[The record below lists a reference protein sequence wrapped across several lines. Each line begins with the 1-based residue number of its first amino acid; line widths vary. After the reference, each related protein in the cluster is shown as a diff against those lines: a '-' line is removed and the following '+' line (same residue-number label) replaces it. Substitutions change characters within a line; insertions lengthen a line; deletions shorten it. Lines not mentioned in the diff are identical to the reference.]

1 MGDAVV
7 AVLVKEVVRILG
19 SLANQELALLRGLKG
34 DILSLQNDF
43 EQIQAV
49 LQDAEEKQVKNNTVK
64 IWLKHLRSVSLE
76 AENVLDEI
84 STEALL
90 QSLHKKRGFK
100 HRVRAFFSPDH
111 NKFMSRV
118 RIAHKVKDIR
128 KKLDDIAFKRFELG
142 LIPSD
147 AISDVDDMVVE
158 NEMPNRETSSLIHD
172 SSIIFGRDE
181 ELEMVTK
188 AICNQDVGNGEV
200 PVYSIWG
207 MGGLGKTT
215 LAQLV
220 YNHERVKQCFE
231 LKCWIYVSEKFQV
244 KEIMK
249 KIIESIDDCGCT
261 LTLLDKLQESLQSR
275 LGGKKFLVVL
285 DDVWV
290 EDDENE
296 KSMWEELRK
305 TLRCGADGSIVVMT
319 TRSQATS
326 QMFSK
331 VPKLQH
337 KLGCLSR
344 DDSWS
349 LFEKLAFAPGRE
361 RDNISELE
369 HIGREIVEKCK
380 GLPLA
385 VKTLGSL
392 MWSKSST
399 SDWQHVKDNNLWDL
413 DEVKVVPAILKLSY
427 DKLLP
432 HLKRC
437 FAYCCL
443 FPKGCEIEKDVLISL
458 WVVNGFI
465 PPKGGKDLYMLGEEI
480 LNCFVWRSFLQ
491 VVNPGKFSDG
501 IYRYKMHDLMHD
513 MAHDVMGHDCLVME
527 HGSNKAEIPEAVVH
541 LSSSRHIKFSDEDL
555 RKLTS
560 LRSIFMFR
568 KEAECSKSFKQAYVR
583 VLHLDGIYLM
593 TFPKS
598 VCKLKHL
605 KYLNLSNSSIEV
617 LPKSIMYLQNLQYL
631 NLSRSSIKVLP
642 KSIMYLQNLQY
653 LNLSHSYTEVLPEG
667 IINLQNLQTLRLYNC
682 YSLRKLPKGLR
693 YMRNLHCLDT
703 CGILLKDFPEGIKEL
718 TSLRILSRFPVG
730 KGDVAKIGELEDLN
744 LLEGKLWLEGLEN
757 VGSLEEA
764 KSAKLE
770 CKRNLLDL
778 LLRWSK
784 YRELELA
791 AQRVV
796 DEEVLE
802 GLEPN
807 PSLKKLTIYG
817 YMGMI
822 ISPSWLLNLKNL
834 LEIKISMCSRC
845 EHIPLLG
852 RLPNLRIIDL
862 SYMGSFKCFLDD
874 DTNMLGGTT
883 DTFLCVEELHINY
896 CRSLVSL
903 PSNLPK
909 LKVLYLEECN
919 ALVSL
924 PDEIQSFKHLK
935 ELTISDC
942 EQLRKRYGKQTGVEW
957 HKISHIPHVKF
968 LDPL

>member
-1 MGDAVV
+1 MADAAV

-19 SLANQELALLRGLKG
+19 SVANQELALLRGLEG

-49 LQDAEEKQVKNNTVK
+49 LQDAEEKHVKNNTVK
-64 IWLKHLRSVSLE
+64 VWLKHLRSASLE

-90 QSLHKKRGFK
+90 QSLHKQRVKY
-100 HRVRAFFSPDH
+100 RVRAFFSSSH
-111 NKFMSRV
+111 NKYMSRV

-142 LIPSD
+142 LIPSG

-181 ELEMVTK
+181 EMEMVAK
-188 AICNQDVGNGEV
+188 AICDQDVGKCDNGEV

-249 KIIESIDDCGCT
+249 KIIESVDNRGCT
-261 LTLLDKLQESLQSR
+261 LTLLDKLQESLRSR

-296 KSMWEELRK
+296 KNMWEELRK
-305 TLRCGADGSIVVMT
+305 TLRCGTDESIVVMT

-331 VPKLQH
+331 VPKFQH
-337 KLGCLSR
+337 KLGCLSG
-344 DDSWS
+344 DDSWL
-349 LFEKLAFAPGRE
+349 LFRKLAFAPGRE
-361 RDNISELE
+361 GDDISELE
-369 HIGREIVEKCK
+369 PIGRGIVKKCK
-380 GLPLA
+380 GLPIV

-392 MWSKSST
+392 MWSKSSK

-443 FPKGCEIEKDVLISL
+443 FPKGWELEKDVVISL
-458 WVVNGFI
+458 WVVNGFL

-491 VVNPGKFSDG
+491 VVKPEKYGYG
-501 IYRYKMHDLMHD
+501 TYRYNMHDLMHD
-513 MAHDVMGHDCLVME
+513 MAHDVMGQDCLVIE
-527 HGSNKAEIPEAVVH
+527 PANNKVEIPNGVLH
-541 LSSSRHIKFSDEDL
+541 LSSSCPFQFSYGDL
-555 RKLTS
+555 GKLTS
-560 LRSIFMFR
+560 LRSIFMFGYVDER
-568 KEAECSKSFKQAYVR
+568 SKIFKQAYLR
-583 VLHLDGIYLM
+583 VLHMTDSRAR
-593 TFPKS
+593 TFPES

-605 KYLNLSNSSIEV
+605 KYLYLPNTSIEV
-617 LPKSIMYLQNLQYL
+617 LPESIMHLQNLEYL
-631 NLSRSSIKVLP
+631 NLSSSSIKVLP

-653 LNLSHSYTEVLPEG
+653 LNLSQSDIEFLPEG
-667 IINLQNLQTLRLYNC
+667 IIYLQKLQMLYLGHC
-682 YSLRKLPKGLR
+682 LFLHKLPDGLKH
-693 YMRNLHCLDT
+693 MRNLHCLDINDVSLT
-703 CGILLKDFPEGIKEL
+703 HFPVGIKEL
-718 TSLRILSRFPVG
+718 TSLRTLSNFPVG
-730 KGDVAKIGELEDLN
+730 KGYEAKIGELGDLN
-744 LLEGKLWLEGLEN
+744 LLEGKLSLEQLEN
-757 VGSLEEA
+757 VGSLGEA
-764 KSAKLE
+764 KSAKLQ

-778 LLRWSK
+778 LVYK
-784 YRELELA
+784 YETRRA
-791 AQRVV
+791 
-796 DEEVLE
+796 
-802 GLEPN
+802 
-807 PSLKKLTIYG
+807 
-817 YMGMI
+817 
-822 ISPSWLLNLKNL
+822 
-834 LEIKISMCSRC
+834 
-845 EHIPLLG
+845 
-852 RLPNLRIIDL
+852 
-862 SYMGSFKCFLDD
+862 
-874 DTNMLGGTT
+874 
-883 DTFLCVEELHINY
+883 
-896 CRSLVSL
+896 CR
-903 PSNLPK
+903 
-909 LKVLYLEECN
+909 
-919 ALVSL
+919 
-924 PDEIQSFKHLK
+924 
-935 ELTISDC
+935 
-942 EQLRKRYGKQTGVEW
+942 
-957 HKISHIPHVKF
+957 
-968 LDPL
+968 

>member
-1 MGDAVV
+1 MGDAFVS
-7 AVLVKEVVRILG
+7 ALVKELTSRLTSEAIKEFGLLWGFQGDV
-19 SLANQELALLRGLKG
+19 LALK
-34 DILSLQNDF
+34 DDFDMIL
-43 EQIQAV
+43 AV
-49 LQDAEEKQVKNNTVK
+49 LQDAEEKRSKAEAVKL
-64 IWLKHLRSVSLE
+64 WLQRLRSASLE
-76 AENVLDEI
+76 VENVLDEI

-90 QSLHKKRGFK
+90 QRLYKQRGMK
-100 HRVRAFFSPDH
+100 HRVSAFFSSDH
-111 NKFMSRV
+111 NPLMFRV
-118 RIAHKVKDIR
+118 RIAHKVKAIR
-128 KKLDDIAFKRFELG
+128 RKLDAIVSNGSRLG
-142 LIPSD
+142 LTP
-147 AISDVDDMVVE
+147 AALSDVDVDVAD
-158 NEMPNRETSSLIHD
+158 EMPDRETSSFMDD
-172 SSIIFGRDE
+172 SSIVFGRDE
-181 ELEMVTK
+181 EMEMVTK
-188 AICNQDVGNGEV
+188 AICDQDVGKCDDGEV

-244 KEIMK
+244 KEIMR
-249 KIIESIDDCGCT
+249 KIITSLEKQECT
-261 LTLLDKLQESLQSR
+261 LTPLDVLQESLQNK

-319 TRSQATS
+319 TRSQASS

-337 KLGCLSR
+337 KLGCLSG
-344 DDSWS
+344 DDSWL
-349 LFEKLAFAPGRE
+349 LFKKYAFAQGRE
-361 RDNISELE
+361 RNDISELE
-369 HIGREIVEKCK
+369 PIGREIVEKCK

-399 SDWQHVKDNNLWDL
+399 SDWLHVKDNNIWDL

-443 FPKGCEIEKDVLISL
+443 FPKGCEMEKDVVIWL

-465 PPKGGKDLYMLGEEI
+465 PPRGGKDLYMLGEEI
-480 LNCFVWRSFLQ
+480 LNCLVWRSFLQ
-491 VVNPGKFSDG
+491 VAKLDVWSG
-501 IYRYKMHDLMHD
+501 IYKMHDLMHD
-513 MAHDVMGHDCLVME
+513 MAHDVMGHDCLVIE
-527 HGSNKAEIPEAVVH
+527 GASNKVETPNGVLH
-541 LSSSRHIKFSDEDL
+541 LSSSCPVQFSYEVL
-555 RKLTS
+555 GKLTS

-568 KEAECSKSFKQAYVR
+568 REEDECSKIFMQAYVR
-583 VLHLDGIYLM
+583 VLHLDGIGLRK
-593 TFPKS
+593 FPES

-617 LPKSIMYLQNLQYL
+617 LPESIMYLQNLQYL
-631 NLSRSSIKVLP
+631 NLSGSCIKVLP

-653 LNLSHSYTEVLPEG
+653 LNLSYSNTQVLPEG
-667 IINLQNLQTLRLYNC
+667 IINLQNLQTLHLYNC
-682 YSLRKLPKGLR
+682 YSLRKLPKGLS

-703 CGILLKDFPEGIKEL
+703 RGNSLEHFPVGIKEL
-718 TSLRILSRFPVG
+718 TSLRILTKFPVG
-730 KGDVAKIGELEDLN
+730 KENGAKIGELGDLN
-744 LLEGKLWLEGLEN
+744 LLEGRLSLEGLEN
-757 VGSLEEA
+757 VESLGEA

-778 LLRWSK
+778 KLCWST
-784 YRELELA
+784 YMQPEER
-791 AQRVV
+791 V

-822 ISPSWLLNLKNL
+822 ISPSCVVS
-834 LEIKISMCSRC
+834 IFQ
-845 EHIPLLG
+845 HLG
-852 RLPNLRIIDL
+852 DYPILGSL
-862 SYMGSFKCFLDD
+862 S
-874 DTNMLGGTT
+874 
-883 DTFLCVEELHINY
+883 
-896 CRSLVSL
+896 
-903 PSNLPK
+903 
-909 LKVLYLEECN
+909 
-919 ALVSL
+919 
-924 PDEIQSFKHLK
+924 
-935 ELTISDC
+935 
-942 EQLRKRYGKQTGVEW
+942 
-957 HKISHIPHVKF
+957 
-968 LDPL
+968 

>member
-1 MGDAVV
+1 MADAAV
-7 AVLVKEVVRILG
+7 AVIVKEVVRILG
-19 SLANQELALLRGLKG
+19 SLANQEIALLRGLEG

-49 LQDAEEKQVKNNTVK
+49 LQDAEEKHVKNNVVK
-64 IWLKHLRSVSLE
+64 VWLKHLRSASLE
-76 AENVLDEI
+76 VENVLDEI

-90 QSLHKKRGFK
+90 QSLYKKRIK
-100 HRVRAFFSPDH
+100 YSVKAFFSPNH
-111 NKFMSRV
+111 NKFMSRL

-158 NEMPNRETSSLIHD
+158 NEMPNRETSSLIQD

-181 ELEMVTK
+181 EMEMVTK
-188 AICNQDVGNGEV
+188 AICDQDVGKCDNGEV

-244 KEIMK
+244 KEIMR
-249 KIIESIDDCGCT
+249 KIIESIDNSGCT

-319 TRSQATS
+319 TRSEAS
-326 QMFSK
+326 SKMFSK

-337 KLGCLSR
+337 KLGWLSG
-344 DDSWS
+344 DDSWL
-349 LFEKLAFAPGRE
+349 LFKKYAFAQGRE
-361 RDNISELE
+361 RNDISELE
-369 HIGREIVEKCK
+369 PIGREIVEKCK

-443 FPKGCEIEKDVLISL
+443 FPKGWELEKDILISL
-458 WVVNGFI
+458 WASNGFI

-480 LNCFVWRSFLQ
+480 LNCFIWRSFLQ
-491 VVNPGKFSDG
+491 VVFKPENG
-501 IYRYKMHDLMHD
+501 IYKMHDLMHD
-513 MAHDVMGHDCLVME
+513 MAHDVMGQDCLVIE
-527 HGSNKAEIPEAVVH
+527 PANNKVEIPNGVLH
-541 LSSSRHIKFSDEDL
+541 LSSSCPVQFSYEDL
-555 RKLTS
+555 GKLTS
-560 LRSIFMFR
+560 LRSMFMFR
-568 KEAECSKSFKQAYVR
+568 DVDERSKIFKQAYLR
-583 VLHLDGIYLM
+583 VLHMTDSRAR
-593 TFPKS
+593 TFPES

-605 KYLNLSNSSIEV
+605 KYLYLPNTSIEV
-617 LPKSIMYLQNLQYL
+617 LPDSIMYLQNLEYL
-631 NLSRSSIKVLP
+631 NLSHSSIKVLP
-642 KSIMYLQNLQY
+642 KSILYLKNLHY
-653 LNLSHSYTEVLPEG
+653 LNLSCSYIKFLPEG
-667 IINLQNLQTLRLYNC
+667 ITYLQKLQMLYLGWC
-682 YSLRKLPKGLR
+682 LSLRKLPDGLK
-693 YMRNLHCLDT
+693 YMRNLHCLDISYVSLT
-703 CGILLKDFPEGIKEL
+703 HFPVGIKEL
-718 TSLRILSRFPVG
+718 TSLRTLSNFHVG
-730 KGDVAKIGELEDLN
+730 KGYEAKIGELGDLN
-744 LLEGKLWLEGLEN
+744 LLEGKLSLKQLEN
-757 VGSLEEA
+757 VGSLGEA

-770 CKRNLLDL
+770 YKRNLLDL
-778 LLRWSK
+778 ELWWSA
-784 YRELELA
+784 RNMQPEE
-791 AQRVV
+791 RV

-807 PSLKKLTIYG
+807 PSLKKLSIYG

-822 ISPSWLLNLKNL
+822 ISPGC
-834 LEIKISMCSRC
+834 IFQ
-845 EHIPLLG
+845 HLG
-852 RLPNLRIIDL
+852 DYPILGSL
-862 SYMGSFKCFLDD
+862 S
-874 DTNMLGGTT
+874 
-883 DTFLCVEELHINY
+883 
-896 CRSLVSL
+896 
-903 PSNLPK
+903 
-909 LKVLYLEECN
+909 
-919 ALVSL
+919 
-924 PDEIQSFKHLK
+924 
-935 ELTISDC
+935 
-942 EQLRKRYGKQTGVEW
+942 
-957 HKISHIPHVKF
+957 
-968 LDPL
+968 

>member
-1 MGDAVV
+1 MGDAAV
-7 AVLVKEVVRILG
+7 AVIVKEVVRILA
-19 SLANQELALLRGLKG
+19 SVANQELVLLRGLEG

-49 LQDAEEKQVKNNTVK
+49 LQDAEEKHVKNNVVK
-64 IWLKHLRSVSLE
+64 VWLKHLRSASLE
-76 AENVLDEI
+76 VENVLDEI

-90 QSLHKKRGFK
+90 QSLYKKRIKF
-100 HRVRAFFSPDH
+100 RVKAFFSPDH
-111 NKFMSRV
+111 NKFMSRL

-128 KKLDDIAFKRFELG
+128 KKLGDIAFKRFELG
-142 LIPSD
+142 LIPSG
-147 AISDVDDMVVE
+147 AISDVEDMVVE

-181 ELEMVTK
+181 EMEMVTK

-231 LKCWIYVSEKFQV
+231 LKCCIYVSEKFQV

-249 KIIESIDDCGCT
+249 KIIESIDDRGCT

-349 LFEKLAFAPGRE
+349 LFKKLAFAPGRE
-361 RDNISELE
+361 RDNINELE
-369 HIGREIVEKCK
+369 PIGREIVEKCK

-443 FPKGCEIEKDVLISL
+443 FPKGWAMKKDILISL
-458 WVVNGFI
+458 WAANGFI

-491 VVNPGKFSDG
+491 VAKLDFWSG
-501 IYRYKMHDLMHD
+501 IYKMHDLMHD
-513 MAHDVMGHDCLVME
+513 MAHDVMGQDCLVIE
-527 HGSNKAEIPEAVVH
+527 PANNKVEIPNGVLH
-541 LSSSRHIKFSDEDL
+541 LSSSCPFQFSYGDL
-555 RKLTS
+555 GKLTS

-568 KEAECSKSFKQAYVR
+568 DRDVDERSKIFKQAYLR
-583 VLHLDGIYLM
+583 VLHMTDSRAR
-593 TFPKS
+593 TFPES

-605 KYLNLSNSSIEV
+605 KYLYLPDTSIKV
-617 LPKSIMYLQNLQYL
+617 LPESIMYLQNLEYL
-631 NLSRSSIKVLP
+631 NLSGSSIKVLP

-653 LNLSHSYTEVLPEG
+653 LNLSYSNIEFLPEG
-667 IINLQNLQTLRLYNC
+667 ITYLQKLQMLYLGSC
-682 YSLRKLPKGLR
+682 HSLRKLPDGLK
-693 YMRNLHCLDT
+693 YMRNLHCLDINYVSLT
-703 CGILLKDFPEGIKEL
+703 HFPVGIKEL
-718 TSLRILSRFPVG
+718 TSLRTLSNFPVG
-730 KGDVAKIGELEDLN
+730 KGYGAKIGELGDLN
-744 LLEGKLWLEGLEN
+744 LLEGKLSLERLEN
-757 VGSLEEA
+757 VGSLGEA

-778 LLRWSK
+778 VLGWSTNMQPEE
-784 YRELELA
+784 R
-791 AQRVV
+791 V
-796 DEEVLE
+796 DEEVL
-802 GLEPN
+802 
-807 PSLKKLTIYG
+807 
-817 YMGMI
+817 
-822 ISPSWLLNLKNL
+822 
-834 LEIKISMCSRC
+834 
-845 EHIPLLG
+845 
-852 RLPNLRIIDL
+852 
-862 SYMGSFKCFLDD
+862 
-874 DTNMLGGTT
+874 
-883 DTFLCVEELHINY
+883 
-896 CRSLVSL
+896 
-903 PSNLPK
+903 
-909 LKVLYLEECN
+909 
-919 ALVSL
+919 
-924 PDEIQSFKHLK
+924 
-935 ELTISDC
+935 
-942 EQLRKRYGKQTGVEW
+942 
-957 HKISHIPHVKF
+957 
-968 LDPL
+968 